1 MTSYQSSIKRSKPRG
16 RKRTREFLACRTGL
30 ISRRATC
37 LGSPAAAYAY
47 WKQDRKLKKRYV
59 GKNLED
65 FAIRKIAKEVKIKPS
80 QYIKFKFIQQEA
92 SKGNALAKQYLEK
105 LRKEEVSIDWAHRVL
120 INSIRQ
126 QRMLKMMAIA
136 DNRHFSYHNEIEL
149 VQFIA
154 SEMQKEGLDLNNEE
168 NLDSYL
174 NTKFM

>member
-1 MTSYQSSIKRSKPRG
+1 MSVNDLEIPPN
-16 RKRTREFLACRTGL
+16 
-30 ISRRATC
+30 ATIRQEYVKC
-37 LGSPAAAYAY
+37 GNPDCQNLHGPYLYAY
-47 WKQDRKLKKRYV
+47 WKQDKKLRKRYV

-65 FAIRKIAKEVKIKPS
+65 LSLRKLAKEIKLRPS
-80 QYIKFKFIQQEA
+80 QLIKLKFIQQEA
-92 SKGNALAKQYLEK
+92 SKDNTLAKQYLEK
-105 LRKEEVSIDWAHRVL
+105 LRKEEVSIDWAYRVL

-136 DNRHFSYHNEIEL
+136 DDRHFSYDSEIKL

-154 SEMQKEGLDLNNEE
+154 SEMEKEGLDLNNEE

>member
-1 MTSYQSSIKRSKPRG
+1 MSVDDLEIPPN
-16 RKRTREFLACRTGL
+16 
-30 ISRRATC
+30 ATIRQEYVKC
-37 LGSPAAAYAY
+37 GNPDCQNLHGPYFYAY
-47 WKQDRKLKKRYV
+47 WKQDKKLHKRYV

-65 FAIRKIAKEVKIKPS
+65 FGLRKIAKEIKLRPS
-80 QYIKFKFIQQEA
+80 QLIKLKFIQQEA
-92 SKGNALAKQYLEK
+92 AKGNVLAKQYLEK

-136 DNRHFSYHNEIEL
+136 DDRYFSYDNEVEL
-149 VQFIA
+149 VQFIGL
-154 SEMQKEGLDLNNEE
+154 EMQKEGLDINKEE